1 MRGRVRDRRQRQRL
15 QPLLLVV
22 GKSVVALCAV
32 LMIWVGLQYILG
44 EVVRIALQ
52 PSRPL
57 ERIQAPASP
66 GPGSGDSL
74 HADEEFVASMA
85 PSRAAA
91 ASRESRSRL
100 KR

>member
-1 MRGRVRDRRQRQRL
+1 MRGRVPDLRQRQRL
-15 QPLLLVV
+15 QLFLLLV

-52 PSRPL
+52 PSRPA
-57 ERIQAPASP
+57 ERIHPPASSVP
-66 GPGSGDSL
+66 GPGNSFD
-74 HADEEFVASMA
+74 ADEEFVASMA

-91 ASRESRSRL
+91 SRESWSKL